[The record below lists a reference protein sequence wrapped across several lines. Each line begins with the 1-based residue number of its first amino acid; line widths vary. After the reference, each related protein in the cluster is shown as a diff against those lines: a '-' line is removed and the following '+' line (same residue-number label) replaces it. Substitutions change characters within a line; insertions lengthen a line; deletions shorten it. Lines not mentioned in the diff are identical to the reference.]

1 MLCFIHEIDYVN
13 FLFNVPKSL
22 KCKSGNRS
30 NLDMDVEDFATI
42 KSEHSIDNHKFGV
55 RINLDFIRKIEKR
68 SCKIFFENGE
78 IFWDLKLDKLIVKK
92 RKSFKKNL

>member
-1 MLCFIHEIDYVN
+1 
-13 FLFNVPKSL
+13 
-22 KCKSGNRS
+22 
-30 NLDMDVEDFATI
+30 MDVEDFAII

-78 IFWDLKLDKLIVKK
+78 IFGI
-92 RKSFKKNL
+92 